1 MILADIL
8 LPILFMK
15 RIQIWVAEM
24 KGVKWIQIRNTAKN
38 LHIQVILKRLKDLSK
53 EINTSDTT
61 ITEGSNESME
71 EKSGIEEPVEVSIS
85 IITILLTNAFQIFNR
100 F

>member
-1 MILADIL
+1 M
-8 LPILFMK
+8 
-15 RIQIWVAEM
+15 ESN
-24 KGVKWIQIRNTAKN
+24 GVKWIQIRNTAKN

-53 EINTSDTT
+53 EINISDIT

-85 IITILLTNAFQIFNR
+85 IITILLTNAFQIFNK